1 MPPSVEPFKHPW
13 LGPFGRTYNVFSFVN
28 WPRIYYCLCNS
39 VIYTVAVTHNCSNLF
54 YWRIWLYKQTLLTA
68 VLCTKVDPTDW
79 TMGARF
85 AEGPPPRQNQF
96 RDPANLNRYASRGGV
111 WPKHET
117 TLSPKCVKC
126 YFNYPH
132 DTVLRHRYN
141 VNSEKQSSHRLKP
154 YGRWRWKRTT
164 NSRHTLNR
172 LSEPVFFRG
181 GRSGAVE
188 AGPFSTFP
196 WLSFRRGG
204 GSHFLLKRTNHS
216 TWQLKYD

>member
-1 MPPSVEPFKHPW
+1 MHQSGSYW
-13 LGPFGRTYNVFSFVN
+13 LDNGCTICGRTTTTPNPI
-28 WPRIYYCLCNS
+28 PRSSQSQPLC
-39 VIYTVAVTHNCSNLF
+39 I
-54 YWRIWLYKQTLLTA
+54 
-68 VLCTKVDPTDW
+68 P
-79 TMGARF
+79 G
-85 AEGPPPRQNQF
+85 G
-96 RDPANLNRYASRGGV
+96 GGV

-154 YGRWRWKRTT
+154 YGRWRWKRNT

-188 AGPFSTFP
+188 AAPFSTFP

-216 TWQLKYD
+216 TWQLKYDNLISHKINTKCCL